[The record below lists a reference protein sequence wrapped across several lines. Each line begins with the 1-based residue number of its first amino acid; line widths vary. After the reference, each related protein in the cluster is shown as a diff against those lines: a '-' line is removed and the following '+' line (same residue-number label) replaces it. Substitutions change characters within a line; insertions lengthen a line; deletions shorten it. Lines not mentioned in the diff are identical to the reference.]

1 MKNKERGIIACRIIF
16 ILYIVGL
23 CYFMLFAE
31 MFGFGRMHTDGSY
44 QYNLELFREVRR
56 FWTYRKS
63 LGFTAV
69 FLNLGGNVIGFIP
82 FGLFMPILFPK
93 SKNIFFILILTFLL
107 SLCFETLQ
115 FIFKVGC
122 FDVDDLLLN
131 TTGGVAGYILFRLL
145 TLRSSYG
152 KKQKTV

>member
-1 MKNKERGIIACRIIF
+1 
-16 ILYIVGL
+16 
-23 CYFMLFAE
+23 MLFAE
-31 MFGFGRMHTDGSY
+31 MFGFGRMHTDGAY
-44 QYNLELFREVRR
+44 QYNLELFREIRR

-93 SKNIFFILILTFLL
+93 SKNIFFILIITFLL